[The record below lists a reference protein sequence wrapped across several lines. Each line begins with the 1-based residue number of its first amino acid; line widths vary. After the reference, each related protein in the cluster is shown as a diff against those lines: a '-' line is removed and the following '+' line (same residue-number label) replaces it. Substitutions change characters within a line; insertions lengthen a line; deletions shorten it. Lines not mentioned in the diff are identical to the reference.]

1 MNLRLRF
8 QAYARAQRYA
18 EAPFATAFGLGGVTN
33 HNALANKLNER
44 NVPTARGG
52 KWTQVQVGNAL
63 ARAAR

>member
-18 EAPFATAFGLGGVTN
+18 EAPFATAFGLGGVTS

-44 NVPTARGG
+44 NVPTGRGG
-52 KWTQVQVGNAL
+52 KWTQVHAL